1 MYIEENGNMAIVKKS
16 FGKNYLRCYK
26 NEKGKIY
33 SCEQIRKSWN
43 NKVNYVTENSSTNVK
58 GLRQAQLGAVF
69 AIRAHWI
76 VSKKA
81 ATVVMPTGTG
91 KTETMIT
98 TIVAEQCKR
107 VFILVPSE
115 LLRVQTVENCAK
127 FGILKDIGV
136 IDQRAK
142 YPNVL
147 CLKSQPKTKDELK
160 EMLDSANIIVSTAK
174 LISRFDIEYM
184 NMLSSRCDVLIVD
197 EAHHI
202 EANRWNQIKSFFS
215 DKRILQFTATP
226 FRNDGKKLDGDIIY
240 NFPLSMAQEQGYFQ
254 KINFKPIIE
263 YDEEKGDYAIAQAA
277 VKQLKSDL
285 ENGFNHIILVRTKGV
300 RRAKQ
305 LFENIYAYYFSQY
318 NPVLIIGEMS
328 ALEKKLNME
337 ALKIGKSQIVVC
349 VDMFGEGIDI
359 PNLKIAAIHDRYKS
373 LPITL
378 QFIGRFARSKAGLG
392 DATIITNLAN
402 EDIQDALTELY
413 SQDSDW
419 NNLLSELSEEV
430 IGKEISLQKLANG
443 FKGSGIESINIKQLR
458 PALSMVA
465 YKTDAEEWHWENWIQ
480 LFDED
485 LCKYYINEEENIF
498 IVIEPEESKIDWAN
512 YREISN
518 LNWNLHI
525 AYWNKEKEVVF
536 LNSTNKAIFNKFAE
550 TLFTNVQRISGENIF
565 KCLHGINRLMVAN
578 LGLNSAIGGPIRYK
592 MFTGIDIVEAISES
606 QKGNCYKSNI
616 FGIGYNGDGK
626 TSIGCSYKGTIWG
639 RLVETIDTWKEWCNL
654 NYEKII
660 NPNIHTVDILK
671 GVLMP
676 VIIKERPK
684 KHAYRIDW
692 PNDLDLCNEKS
703 IYLETPYA
711 WIPIYEMEIGLIE
724 VDDIENLKFYV
735 QNEDY
740 REEFELVIN
749 NEGWSISQIKGV
761 YFRLHIKNK
770 SYDLADFFKE
780 NSPEIKFV
788 DQSSLQ
794 GNLYVTLESSTN
806 FRFSEDQLVRWT
818 WDKVD
823 ISKESQGLTKEKDSI
838 QYFTIHKLLSDHSY
852 EIVFD
857 DDNAGEIA
865 DIIAIKE
872 KDKEIHFEFYHCKF
886 SHGPKAGS
894 RVVDLY
900 EVCGQAEK
908 SVLWKQNMCEVIER
922 MRYRESRRMKLNGVS
937 RFEKGDLKKLSTIR
951 NKLRFLPAKLD
962 IFIVQPGVSAST
974 ITEDMHQI
982 LCGTQA
988 YLLDTYGITLQ
999 VICSQ

>member
-1 MYIEENGNMAIVKKS
+1 MAIVKKS
-16 FGKNYLRCYK
+16 FGKNYLRCYM
-26 NEKGKIY
+26 NEKGRIY

-43 NKVNYVTENSSTNVK
+43 NKVNYVKENSLENIK

-69 AIRAHWI
+69 AIRAHWT
-76 VSKKA
+76 VSKEA

-98 TIVAEQCKR
+98 TIVAEQCRR
-107 VFILVPSE
+107 VFILVPSD
-115 LLRVQTVENCAK
+115 LLRVQTVENCVK
-127 FGILKDIGV
+127 LGILKDIGV
-136 IDQRAK
+136 IEQRVR

-147 CLKSQPKTKDELK
+147 CLKSQPRTKDELK
-160 EMLDSANIIVSTAK
+160 KMLDSANIIVSTAK
-174 LISRFDIEYM
+174 LVSRFDIEYM
-184 NMLSSRCDVLIVD
+184 NMLSSKCDVLIVD

-202 EANRWNQIKSFFS
+202 EANRWNQIKSFFR

-277 VKQLKSDL
+277 VKQLKFDL
-285 ENGFNHIILVRTKGV
+285 RNGFNHIILVRAKGV
-300 RRAKQ
+300 QRAKQ
-305 LFENIYAYYFSQY
+305 LFENIYTHYFNQY
-318 NPVLIIGEMS
+318 NPVLIIGEMTV
-328 ALEKKLNME
+328 LEKKSNME

-402 EDIQDALTELY
+402 EDIQDALAELY

-419 NNLLSELSEEV
+419 NNLLSELSEGV

-465 YKTDAEEWHWENWIQ
+465 YKTDAKEWHWENWTQ

-525 AYWNKEKEVVF
+525 AYWNNEKKVVF

-550 TLFTNVQRISGENIF
+550 TLFTKVQKISGENIF

-578 LGLNSAIGGPIRYK
+578 LGLNSAINGPIRYK
-592 MFTGIDIVEAISES
+592 MFTGIDIAEAISES

-616 FGIGYNGDGK
+616 FGMGYNGDGR

-660 NPNIHTVDILK
+660 NPNIHTLDILK

-676 VIIKERPK
+676 KIIKERPK
-684 KHAYRIDW
+684 EHAYRIDW
-692 PNDLDLCNEKS
+692 PNDLDLCNEKN
-703 IYLETPYA
+703 IYLETPYTC
-711 WIPIYEMEIGLIE
+711 IPIYEMEIGL
-724 VDDIENLKFYV
+724 VQVNSTENLKFYV
-735 QNEDY
+735 QNGDY
-740 REEFELVIN
+740 REEFELIIN
-749 NEGWSISQIKGV
+749 NDGWFVSKIKGT
-761 YFRLHIKNK
+761 YFELHMRNRT
-770 SYDLADFFKE
+770 YTLVEFFKE
-780 NSPEIKFV
+780 NPPEIKFA

-794 GNLYVTLESSTN
+794 GNLYVTIENSAN
-806 FRFSEDQLVRWT
+806 FRFSEEQLVKWT
-818 WDKVD
+818 WDKVN
-823 ISKESQGLTKEKDSI
+823 ICKESQGIKKENDSI
-838 QYFTIHKLLSDHSY
+838 QYFTIQKLISAQNY
-852 EIVFD
+852 EVVFD

-865 DIIAIKE
+865 DIVAIKE

-886 SHGPKAGS
+886 AHGEKPGS
-894 RVVDLY
+894 RVADLY

-922 MRYRESRRMKLNGVS
+922 MKYRESRRMKLNGVS
-937 RFEKGDLKKLSTIR
+937 RFEKGDLKKLSAIR

-962 IFIVQPGVSAST
+962 IFIVQPGVSAAA

-988 YLLDTYGITLQ
+988 YLLDTYGITLRL
-999 VICSQ
+999 ICSQ

>member
-1 MYIEENGNMAIVKKS
+1 
-16 FGKNYLRCYK
+16 
-26 NEKGKIY
+26 
-33 SCEQIRKSWN
+33 
-43 NKVNYVTENSSTNVK
+43 
-58 GLRQAQLGAVF
+58 
-69 AIRAHWI
+69 
-76 VSKKA
+76 
-81 ATVVMPTGTG
+81 
-91 KTETMIT
+91 
-98 TIVAEQCKR
+98 
-107 VFILVPSE
+107 
-115 LLRVQTVENCAK
+115 
-127 FGILKDIGV
+127 
-136 IDQRAK
+136 
-142 YPNVL
+142 
-147 CLKSQPKTKDELK
+147 
-160 EMLDSANIIVSTAK
+160 
-174 LISRFDIEYM
+174 
-184 NMLSSRCDVLIVD
+184 
-197 EAHHI
+197 
-202 EANRWNQIKSFFS
+202 
-215 DKRILQFTATP
+215 
-226 FRNDGKKLDGDIIY
+226 
-240 NFPLSMAQEQGYFQ
+240 
-254 KINFKPIIE
+254 
-263 YDEEKGDYAIAQAA
+263 
-277 VKQLKSDL
+277 
-285 ENGFNHIILVRTKGV
+285 
-300 RRAKQ
+300 
-305 LFENIYAYYFSQY
+305 
-318 NPVLIIGEMS
+318 MS

-337 ALKIGKSQIVVC
+337 VLKTGKSQIVVC

-359 PNLKIAAIHDRYKS
+359 LNLKIAAIHDRYKS

-443 FKGSGIESINIKQLR
+443 FKGSGIEAINIKQLR

-465 YKTDAEEWHWENWIQ
+465 YKTDAEEWHWENWTQ

-536 LNSTNKAIFNKFAE
+536 LNSTNKAILNKFAE
-550 TLFTNVQRISGENIF
+550 TLFTNIQRISGENIF

-749 NEGWSISQIKGV
+749 NEGWSISKIKGV

-852 EIVFD
+852 EIIFD

-937 RFEKGDLKKLSTIR
+937 RFEKGDLKKLSTIK